1 MRQSWETMT
10 SVSARHIILT
20 PTQPV
25 GSGQPQRGSNPV
37 PPDQRSRALST
48 ELLPPPPP
56 PPPRNRLFLRW
67 IVAVLL
73 SNLVFKW
80 IPNLPPLFPLPS
92 IPPTHLSSLPP
103 IVTLKGP
110 SNQVH
115 WNIRT
120 VYSFFNPAIKENVIY
135 SSFLYRNLP
144 HQSISGMGFDLALS

>member
-10 SVSARHIILT
+10 SVSAGHIILT

-25 GSGQPQRGSNPV
+25 GSGQPQRESNSV
-37 PPDQRSRALST
+37 PPDQRSRALPT
-48 ELLPPPPP
+48 ELPR
-56 PPPRNRLFLRW
+56 PPRNRLFLRW
-67 IVAVLL
+67 IAAVLL

-92 IPPTHLSSLPP
+92 IPPTQLSSLPP

-115 WNIRT
+115 WNIHA

-144 HQSISGMGFDLALS
+144 HQSISGMGFDQALS